1 MLTQQF
7 HLRWQPTNAEY
18 EEVLLARRKATKAIW
33 GESISGALA
42 IAFGMR
48 AFLVGKT
55 FDGVWFVVLGV
66 VLATGLA
73 HWLYRHLVV
82 FPRNKTIYDHE
93 WDVTIS
99 ARGIVDISG
108 GMRTE
113 TTWTFWK
120 TWLLTPSVLA
130 LLTRPRGR
138 TTVLVLARRGL
149 NSGQDWDQLVSF
161 VTANIY
167 EANRADRNSSGT

>member
-66 VLATGLA
+66 VLATGL
-73 HWLYRHLVV
+73 
-82 FPRNKTIYDHE
+82 
-93 WDVTIS
+93 TIS